1 MLAVA
6 GLSFVRLYMV
16 QVSAAKFVGE
26 DSGFFHATA
35 STISTD
41 CPAGCDLMSHVARL
55 SQAIPAFAHID
66 NNKDGNISFHE
77 YAGVLE
83 AFQELLNQ
91 TINQSTREGVYVVP
105 PSLKDELERRSMFHG
120 GRRRVMSEDDS
131 AGSELEA
138 NSTST
143 NSGVTYINSTELG
156 QEQLSEA
163 LGNENVHTIILQAN
177 LSLEPPLDF
186 PSVNRTLSLEGD
198 CGDLSCLVDGGHG
211 GPLVTINQD
220 GNVTISKLSLKH
232 FSNSDGGVV
241 VADSGTIIAIADCN
255 ITDCVAEHG
264 GVVYGSD
271 DNVIVITDSVVS
283 GNRAEEYGGVVFV
296 NSNNVIVITN
306 TVVDAN
312 VVDKHGGVVY
322 GSDDNV
328 IVITDSVVS
337 GNRAEEDAGGFLLA
351 AYNVL
356 TITNCDVSENSAAED
371 GGVMFVEEHNAI
383 TFTACNVTW
392 NAAEDGGVVKGEVD
406 NNITFIDSGVCYNHV
421 LEARLCQFNCPT
433 LPNCTILRCPISL
446 MLGL

>member
-156 QEQLSEA
+156 QEQLSE
-163 LGNENVHTIILQAN
+163 
-177 LSLEPPLDF
+177 
-186 PSVNRTLSLEGD
+186 VNRTLSLEGD

-255 ITDCVAEHG
+255 ITDCVA
-264 GVVYGSD
+264 
-271 DNVIVITDSVVS
+271 
-283 GNRAEEYGGVVFV
+283 
-296 NSNNVIVITN
+296 
-306 TVVDAN
+306 
-312 VVDKHGGVVY
+312 
-322 GSDDNV
+322 
-328 IVITDSVVS
+328 
-337 GNRAEEDAGGFLLA
+337 EDAGGFLLA

-433 LPNCTILRCPISL
+433 LPNCTILRSHIHGRYCL
-446 MLGL
+446 MGSIYKYGGVVFVNSNNVIVITNTVVDANVVDKHGGVVYGSDDNVIVITDSVVSGNRAEE